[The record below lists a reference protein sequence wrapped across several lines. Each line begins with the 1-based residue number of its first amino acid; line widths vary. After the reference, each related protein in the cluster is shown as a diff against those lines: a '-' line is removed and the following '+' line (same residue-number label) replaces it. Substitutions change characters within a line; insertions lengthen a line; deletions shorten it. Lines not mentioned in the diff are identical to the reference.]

1 MLAQLAAAD
10 PWRFQFHP
18 EVWVLVGFLTGA
30 YIYMVRVIG
39 PKAVP
44 AGQPAVTRRN
54 IGCFVG
60 AMVMLWVASDWPVHD
75 IGEEYLY
82 SVHMAQHMML
92 SYFLPPLVLMATP
105 EWLLRV
111 LVGNGRFYRVVVFFT
126 RPVVAAVLFNAIVII
141 THIPGV
147 VAASVEQRPA
157 ALHAALRR
165 RDVLVADVD
174 AGRRPV
180 PRAADLTDRQVHLP
194 LHPVA
199 RADDPRRVADVRRRR
214 GVQDLRPAR
223 CGSWG
228 LSVVFDQQL
237 AGAIMKT
244 GGGIFLWAI
253 IIYIF
258 FKKFASGFE
267 YGNTYRR
274 PRPMPDA
281 ELTGDSVVD
290 EETPLTTADVEREF
304 AQVPPAFHRLTRGNR
319 PGPVGPRPVTSRP

>member
-1 MLAQLAAAD
+1 MLAQLPSLD
-10 PWRFQFHP
+10 PWRYQFHP
-18 EVWVLVGFLTGA
+18 EVWILVAFLTGA

-44 AGQPAVTRRN
+44 PGQPAVSRFN

-82 SVHMAQHMML
+82 SMHMLQHMML

-111 LVGNGRFYRVVVFFT
+111 LVGDGRFYRVVVFFT
-126 RPVVAAVLFNAIVII
+126 KPVIAAVLFNAVVII

-147 VAASVEQRPA
+147 VTASVDNGPLHYSLHFAVVIFSLLMWMPVVGPFPELQMTPLGKCIYLFLQSLVPTIPA
-157 ALHAALRR
+157 AW
-165 RDVLVADVD
+165 
-174 AGRRPV
+174 
-180 PRAADLTDRQVHLP
+180 LTF
-194 LHPVA
+194 
-199 RADDPRRVADVRRRR
+199 ADDAVYRTYDQPVRV
-214 GVQDLRPAR
+214 
-223 CGSWG
+223 WG
-228 LSVVFDQQL
+228 MSVTVDQQL

-244 GGGIFLWAI
+244 GGGIFLWAV

-267 YGNTYRR
+267 YGNTYKRTR
-274 PRPMPDA
+274 PIPDA
-281 ELTGDSVVD
+281 ELTGDRALDD
-290 EETPLTTADVEREF
+290 ESPLTTADVEREF
-304 AQVPPAFHRLTRGNR
+304 AKARPAGDT
-319 PGPVGPRPVTSRP
+319 TD

>member
-1 MLAQLAAAD
+1 MLALLAAAE
-10 PWRFQFHP
+10 PWSFQWHP
-18 EVWVLVGFLTGA
+18 EVWILVGFLTGA

-44 AGQPAVTRRN
+44 PGQPPVTRFN

-60 AMVMLWVASDWPVHD
+60 AMAMLWVASDWPVHD
-75 IGEEYLY
+75 LGEEYLY

-126 RPVVAAVLFNAIVII
+126 KPVIAAVLFNAVIII

-147 VAASVEQRPA
+147 VAASVDNGPLHYSLHFAVVLFSLLMWMPVVGPLPELQISPIGKCIYLFIQSLVPTVPA
-157 ALHAALRR
+157 AWLTF
-165 RDVLVADVD
+165 ADGAVYKTYD
-174 AGRRPV
+174 QPV
-180 PRAADLTDRQVHLP
+180 
-194 LHPVA
+194 
-199 RADDPRRVADVRRRR
+199 RV
-214 GVQDLRPAR
+214 
-223 CGSWG
+223 WG

-244 GGGIFLWAI
+244 GGGIFLWTLI
-253 IIYIF
+253 VFIF
-258 FKKFASGFE
+258 FRRFATGFE

-274 PRPMPDA
+274 PHPMPDA
-281 ELTGDSVVD
+281 ELTGDSLVD
-290 EETPLTTADVEREF
+290 SQSPLTTGDVEREF
-304 AQVPPAFHRLTRGNR
+304 AQVPPRSAG
-319 PGPVGPRPVTSRP
+319 